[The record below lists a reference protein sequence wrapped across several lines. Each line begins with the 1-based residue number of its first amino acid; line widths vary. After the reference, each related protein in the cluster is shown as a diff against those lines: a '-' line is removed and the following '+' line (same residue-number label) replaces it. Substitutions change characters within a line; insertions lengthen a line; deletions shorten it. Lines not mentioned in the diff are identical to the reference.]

1 MVSETINTENR
12 NSRLH
17 WQCRRGMLELDTL
30 LTTFLERGYD
40 TLGKEGRQ
48 TFLELLDYDDTEL
61 LEYLMGRQSH
71 MEVRIQNVIE
81 AIRNSINC

>member
-1 MVSETINTENR
+1 MVEDISNIKNE

-30 LTTFLERGYD
+30 LNTFLEQGYEH
-40 TLGKEGRQ
+40 LGKEGCE
-48 TFLELLDYDDTEL
+48 TFIELLDYDDTEL

-71 MEVRIQNVIE
+71 MEVRVQNVIE
-81 AIRNSINC
+81 AIRNSANR

>member
-1 MVSETINTENR
+1 MVPELSKMENE

-30 LTTFLERGYD
+30 LKAFLEKGHAD
-40 TLGKEGRQ
+40 LEKEGQ
-48 TFLELLDYDDTEL
+48 QVFLELLDYDDTEL

-71 MEVRIQNVIE
+71 MEVRVQNVIE
-81 AIRNSINC
+81 AIRNSANR